1 MRITKSA
8 AHVYWPLCR
17 EPRGPEGPWSRARP
31 VPTQPSAGMRTL
43 PIAVTALALTV
54 ACGAAPE
61 PVSVRLVDLFQPDAV
76 AGSPTI
82 APPQRTEWRF
92 DGALSDAGDFADT
105 GGVEAGPGVDG
116 LAIRDGRLV
125 GHTTSDFPL
134 LRVERTGD
142 LEAQDQ
148 VYAIEVRM
156 RVSDGRNLQVAFSAD
171 ETAEFPALRGAMQ
184 GSPFSIRTPIV
195 AGDDLQT
202 YTLTPP
208 QPVAA
213 SAVRHLVVRPT
224 DVEGADF
231 EIESLRVLFRREHL
245 ANIPSGVGWQ
255 GLDEVYLESLVSRAP
270 ETLSFDIRLGT
281 SPWLDLTLGT
291 IDDLPVTFRVD
302 VSRPGSPEDT
312 EGTRLLSQTVTTAE
326 RWERR
331 RLDLAAFAGDT
342 VHLSLSLAAD
352 ADGAIGLWGSPVVR
366 HDGARAT
373 LDGMAAQDPI
383 ASSAGSLAVRPRGVI
398 LIQVDTLRRDHLE
411 VYGYPRDTAPV
422 LSRLAAEGATFRRAT
437 AQATWTKVSTPS
449 TMTSLYPLSHG
460 VRDFA
465 DRLPAA
471 AETLAEQY
479 RAAGYATLA
488 YSSVLFTG
496 QFSNMHQGF
505 EELHESGSADVSPS
519 SKTAREYIDRLNAW
533 LGTHRDVPF
542 FVFLHLFD
550 PHDPFEPREPYATMW
565 ADPAHKAEHEDQLEA
580 LREHIENPILR
591 QFGMP
596 DRAAFEAAEIDA
608 AAYIAYD
615 QDWYDGSI
623 RGMDVEL
630 GRLVERLR
638 TLGLDNDTLIVFM
651 SDHGE
656 EFLEHGRMF
665 HGQTV
670 YNELTQVPLIMR
682 WPGAIPAG
690 VVVDENVQLI
700 DIMPTLLDLS
710 GLPHPE
716 GMAGRSLLGFVGPV
730 DDDTVA
736 PWVTRPAFS
745 EKAPTA
751 GAAAPP
757 PADTESYAIIDEDWL
772 LIYNRARDEDTPEF
786 ELYDVA
792 NDPLNLTN
800 LADTQ
805 PEIVERLARE
815 IDRWHRIAEQARLP
829 DDAEAAAG
837 LSQAELERLRS
848 LGYIR

>member
-1 MRITKSA
+1 
-8 AHVYWPLCR
+8 
-17 EPRGPEGPWSRARP
+17 
-31 VPTQPSAGMRTL
+31 MRTTSTL
-43 PIAVTALALTV
+43 LITAVAFTV
-54 ACGAAPE
+54 ACGSAPE

-76 AGSPTI
+76 TGSPTI
-82 APPQRTEWRF
+82 DPPSRTEWRF
-92 DGALSDAGDFADT
+92 DGALSNEGDFADT

-125 GHTTSDFPL
+125 GLTTGDFPL
-134 LRVERTGD
+134 LRVERVGD
-142 LEAQDQ
+142 LDAQDQ
-148 VYAIEVRM
+148 VHAIEVRL
-156 RVSDGRNLQVAFSAD
+156 RVSDGSNLQVAFSAD
-171 ETAEFPALRGAMQ
+171 ETVAFPALRGAMQ
-184 GSPFSIRTPIV
+184 GSPFSISTPIV

-208 QPVAA
+208 QVVAA

-231 EIESLRVLFRREHL
+231 EIESLRVVFRKERL
-245 ANIPSGVGWQ
+245 ANIPSGVGWH

-270 ETLSFDIRLGT
+270 ETLSFDLSLGT
-281 SPWLDLTLGT
+281 RPWLDLTLGT
-291 IDDLPVTFRVD
+291 IDDLPVTFQVD
-302 VSRPGSPEDT
+302 ASRPDGGDQ
-312 EGTRLLSQTVTTAE
+312 TRLLSQTVTTAE

-331 RLDLAAFAGDT
+331 RLDLAAFAGET

-366 HDGARAT
+366 NDAARPAMT
-373 LDGMAAQDPI
+373 TQEAP
-383 ASSAGSLAVRPRGVI
+383 ASSAGTLGVRPRGVI
-398 LIQVDTLRRDHLE
+398 LIQVDTLRRDHLD
-411 VYGYPRDTAPV
+411 VYGYARETAPV
-422 LSRLAAEGATFRRAT
+422 LSRLAAEGATFRRTT

-496 QFSNMHQGF
+496 QFTNMHQGF

-519 SKTAREYIDRLNAW
+519 SKTAREYIDRLSDW

-542 FVFLHLFD
+542 FVFLHVFD

-565 ADPAHKAEHEDQLEA
+565 ADPAQKADHEEQLDA

-596 DRAAFEAAEIDA
+596 DRAAFEAAEVDS
-608 AAYIAYD
+608 AAYVSYD

-638 TLGLDNDTLIVFM
+638 TLGLDEDTLIVFM

-656 EFLEHGRMF
+656 KFLEHGRMF

-670 YNELTQVPLIMR
+670 YNELTQVPLVMR

-716 GMAGRSLLGFVGPV
+716 GLQGRSLLPFVAPAEDG
-730 DDDTVA
+730 TVA
-736 PWVTRPAFS
+736 SWVTRPAFS

-757 PADTESYAIIDEDWL
+757 PADTESYAVIDEDWL
-772 LIYNRARDEDTPEF
+772 LIHNRVREDDTPEF

-792 NDPLNLTN
+792 DDPLNLTN
-800 LADTQ
+800 LADAQT
-805 PEIVERLARE
+805 EVVERLARE
-815 IDRWHRIAEQARLP
+815 IDRWHRIAEQALLP

-837 LSQAELERLRS
+837 LSQEQLERLRS

>member
-1 MRITKSA
+1 MRSSSTRSLTA
-8 AHVYWPLCR
+8 A
-17 EPRGPEGPWSRARP
+17 
-31 VPTQPSAGMRTL
+31 
-43 PIAVTALALTV
+43 ALAFTV
-54 ACGAAPE
+54 GCGSTPE
-61 PVSVRLVDLFQPDAV
+61 PVAVRLVDLFQPDVV
-76 AGSPTI
+76 AGSPVVD
-82 APPQRTEWRF
+82 PPGRTEWRF
-92 DGALSDAGDFADT
+92 DGAMPEGEFAAT
-105 GGVEAGPGVDG
+105 GGVVAGPGVRG
-116 LAIRDGRLV
+116 LEIRDGRLV
-125 GHTTSDFPL
+125 GQTTSDFPL
-134 LRVERTGD
+134 LRVERTGALD
-142 LEAQDQ
+142 AEDQ
-148 VYAIEVRM
+148 VHSIVVRM
-156 RVSDGRNLQVAFSAD
+156 RVSDGANLQIAFSAD
-171 ETAEFPALRGAMQ
+171 ETVEFPALQGAMA
-184 GSPFSIRTPIV
+184 GSPFAIRTPIV

-202 YTLTPP
+202 YTLTPIEN
-208 QPVAA
+208 VAA

-231 EIESLRVLFRREHL
+231 EIESLRVVFRKEHL

-270 ETLSFDIRLGT
+270 ETLSFDVSLGAR
-281 SPWLDLTLGT
+281 PWLDLMLGT
-291 IDDLPVTFRVD
+291 IDSLPVTFQVD
-302 VSRPGSPEDT
+302 ASRPDGSDPM
-312 EGTRLLSQTVTTAE
+312 RLLSQTLTTPE

-331 RLDLAAFAGDT
+331 RLDLGAFAGQT
-342 VHLSLSLAAD
+342 VRISLSLAAD
-352 ADGAIGLWGSPVVR
+352 ADGAIGFWGSPVVR
-366 HDGARAT
+366 NDGARPEAV
-373 LDGMAAQDPI
+373 AQEQP
-383 ASSAGSLAVRPRGVI
+383 ASSAGSLGVRPRGVI

-411 VYGYPRDTAPV
+411 VYGYERETAPV
-422 LSRLAAEGATFRRAT
+422 LTRLAAEGVTFRRAT

-449 TMTSLYPLSHG
+449 IMTSLHPLSHG

-465 DRLPAA
+465 DRLPAG

-519 SKTAREYIDRLNAW
+519 SKTAREYIDRLSAW

-565 ADPAHKAEHEDQLEA
+565 ADPAHKAEHEEQLEA
-580 LREHIENPILR
+580 LREHIANPILR

-596 DRAAFEAAEIDA
+596 DQRAFEAAEIDPEA
-608 AAYIAYD
+608 FVSYD

-638 TLGLDNDTLIVFM
+638 ALGLDDDTLIVFM

-670 YNELTQVPLIMR
+670 YDELTQVPLIMR

-716 GMAGRSLLGFVGPV
+716 GLQGRSLLPFVAG
-730 DDDTVA
+730 DDRA
-736 PWVTRPAFS
+736 IAAWVTRPSFA
-745 EKAPTA
+745 EKAPTS

-772 LIYNRARDEDTPEF
+772 LIHNRARDDDTPEF

-792 NDPLNLTN
+792 TDPLNLTN
-800 LADTQ
+800 VADAQT
-805 PEIVERLARE
+805 EVVARLARE
-815 IDRWHRIAEQARLP
+815 LDRWHRIAEQARLP
-829 DDAEAAAG
+829 DDAEATAG
-837 LSQAELERLRS
+837 LSQEQLERLRS

>member
-1 MRITKSA
+1 
-8 AHVYWPLCR
+8 
-17 EPRGPEGPWSRARP
+17 
-31 VPTQPSAGMRTL
+31 MRTTSTL
-43 PIAVTALALTV
+43 LLTALALTV
-54 ACGAAPE
+54 ACGSAPE
-61 PVSVRLVDLFQPDAV
+61 PVAVRLVDLFQPDVV

-82 APPQRTEWRF
+82 DPPARTEWRF
-92 DGALSDAGDFADT
+92 DGTLSDEGDFAGT
-105 GGVEAGPGVDG
+105 GGVEAGLGVDG

-125 GHTTSDFPL
+125 GLTTSDFPL
-134 LRVERTGD
+134 LRVERVGGLD
-142 LEAQDQ
+142 AQDQ
-148 VYAIEVRM
+148 VHAIEVRM
-156 RVSDGRNLQVAFSAD
+156 RVSDGANLQVAFSAA
-171 ETAEFPALRGAMQ
+171 ETVAFPAQRGAMQ
-184 GSPFSIRTPIV
+184 GSPFSITTPIV

-208 QPVAA
+208 QIVAA

-231 EIESLRVLFRREHL
+231 EIESLRVVFRKERL

-270 ETLSFDIRLGT
+270 ETLSFDVSLGAH
-281 SPWLDLTLGT
+281 PWLDLTFGT
-291 IDDLPVTFRVD
+291 IDDLPVTFQVD
-302 VSRPGSPEDT
+302 ASRPGSA
-312 EGTRLLSQTVTTAE
+312 GSTRLLSQTLTTAE

-331 RLDLAAFAGDT
+331 RIDLAAFAGET
-342 VHLSLSLAAD
+342 VLLSLSLGAD
-352 ADGAIGLWGSPVVR
+352 TDGAIGIWGSPVLR
-366 HDGARAT
+366 NDAARPA
-373 LDGMAAQDPI
+373 MAAQEPP

-398 LIQVDTLRRDHLE
+398 LIQVDTLRRDHLD
-411 VYGYPRDTAPV
+411 VYGYARETAPI
-422 LSRLAAEGATFRRAT
+422 LTRLAAEGATFRRTT
-437 AQATWTKVSTPS
+437 AQATWTKVSTTS

-519 SKTAREYIDRLNAW
+519 SKTAREFIDRLSDW

-542 FVFLHLFD
+542 FVFLHVFD

-565 ADPAHKAEHEDQLEA
+565 ADPVHKAEHEKQLDA
-580 LREHIENPILR
+580 LREHIESPILR

-596 DRAAFEAAEIDA
+596 DRAAFEAAEVDSS
-608 AAYIAYD
+608 AYVSYD

-638 TLGLDNDTLIVFM
+638 TLGLDEDTLIVFM

-670 YNELTQVPLIMR
+670 YNELTQVPLVMR

-690 VVVDENVQLI
+690 MVVDENVQLI

-710 GLPHPE
+710 GLPHPQ
-716 GMAGRSLLGFVGPV
+716 GLQGRSLLPFVAPDG
-730 DDDTVA
+730 DGTVA
-736 PWVTRPAFS
+736 SWVTRPSFS

-757 PADTESYAIIDEDWL
+757 PADTESYAVVDEDWL
-772 LIYNRARDEDTPEF
+772 LIHNRVREDDMPEF
-786 ELYDVA
+786 ELYDVVA
-792 NDPLNLTN
+792 DPLNLTN
-800 LADTQ
+800 VAGAQT
-805 PEIVERLARE
+805 EVVERLARE

>member
-1 MRITKSA
+1 
-8 AHVYWPLCR
+8 
-17 EPRGPEGPWSRARP
+17 
-31 VPTQPSAGMRTL
+31 MRTTL
-43 PIAVTALALTV
+43 TRASTAVALACTV
-54 ACGAAPE
+54 GCGTTSE
-61 PVSVRLVDLFQPDAV
+61 PVAVRLVDLFQPDLV
-76 AGSPTI
+76 AGSPVVE
-82 APPQRTEWRF
+82 PPARTEWRF
-92 DGALSDAGDFADT
+92 DDGPADAGAFAET
-105 GGVEAGPGVDG
+105 GGVEAGPGVTELD
-116 LAIRDGRLV
+116 IRDGRLV
-125 GHTTSDFPL
+125 GQTTGDFPL
-134 LRVERTGD
+134 LRVERTGELD
-142 LEAQDQ
+142 TQDQ
-148 VYAIEVRM
+148 VHAIEVRM
-156 RVSDGRNLQVAFSAD
+156 RASDGSTLQVAFSAD
-171 ETAEFPALRGAMQ
+171 ETVAFPALRGAMQ
-184 GSPFSIRTPIV
+184 GSPFSISTPIV

-213 SAVRHLVVRPT
+213 STVRHLVVRPT

-231 EIESLRVLFRREHL
+231 EIESLRVVFRKEHL

-270 ETLSFDIRLGT
+270 ETLAFDVTLGAR
-281 SPWLDLTLGT
+281 PWLDLALGT
-291 IDDLPVTFRVD
+291 IDSLPVTFQVD
-302 VSRPGSPEDT
+302 ASLPDGTNR
-312 EGTRLLSQTVTTAE
+312 TRLLAQTLTTAE

-342 VHLSLSLAAD
+342 VRLSLSLAAD
-352 ADGAIGLWGSPVVR
+352 ADGAIGLWGSPVLR
-366 HDGARAT
+366 NDGARPEPV
-373 LDGMAAQDPI
+373 AQALPV
-383 ASSAGSLAVRPRGVI
+383 SSAGSLGARPRGVI
-398 LIQVDTLRRDHLE
+398 LIQVDTLRRDHLD
-411 VYGYPRDTAPV
+411 VYGYERETAPV
-422 LSRLAAEGATFRRAT
+422 LSRLSAEGATFRSAT

-505 EELHESGSADVSPS
+505 EELHESGSADSTPS
-519 SKTAREYIDRLNAW
+519 SKTAREYVDRLGEW
-533 LGTHRDVPF
+533 LGRHRDVPF
-542 FVFLHLFD
+542 FVFLHVFD

-565 ADPAHKAEHEDQLEA
+565 ADPAHKAEHKEQLDA
-580 LREHIENPILR
+580 VREHIEDQLLR

-596 DRAAFEAAEIDA
+596 DRRALEAAEIDPEV
-608 AAYIAYD
+608 YVGYD

-638 TLGLDNDTLIVFM
+638 TLGLDDDTLIVFM

-656 EFLEHGRMF
+656 EFLEHDRMF

-670 YNELTQVPLIMR
+670 YNELTQVPLVMR
-682 WPGAIPAG
+682 WPGAIPSG

-716 GMAGRSLLGFVGPV
+716 GLQGRSLLPFVS
-730 DDDTVA
+730 DEDSAVA
-736 PWVTRPAFS
+736 AWAPRPSFS
-745 EKAPTA
+745 EKAPTS
-751 GAAAPP
+751 GGAAPP
-757 PADTESYAIIDEDWL
+757 PAETESYAIIDDDWL
-772 LIYNRARDEDTPEF
+772 LIHNRARDGATPEF

-792 NDPLNLTN
+792 GDPLNLTN
-800 LADTQ
+800 VADRQT
-805 PEIVERLARE
+805 EVVERLARE

-829 DDAEAAAG
+829 DDAEATAG
-837 LSQAELERLRS
+837 LSQEQLKRLRS

>member
-1 MRITKSA
+1 
-8 AHVYWPLCR
+8 
-17 EPRGPEGPWSRARP
+17 
-31 VPTQPSAGMRTL
+31 MRTTSTL
-43 PIAVTALALTV
+43 FSTAAALAFTG
-54 ACGAAPE
+54 ACGSTPE
-61 PVSVRLVDLFQPDAV
+61 PVAVRLVDLFQPDVV
-76 AGSPTI
+76 AGSPVVD
-82 APPQRTEWRF
+82 PPPRTEWRF
-92 DGALSDAGDFADT
+92 DGALPDGVDFADT
-105 GGVEAGPGVDG
+105 GGVEAGPGVSG
-116 LAIRDGRLV
+116 LEIRDGRLV
-125 GHTTSDFPL
+125 GRTTTDFPL
-134 LRVERTGD
+134 LRVERAGD
-142 LEAQDQ
+142 LDAQDQ
-148 VYAIEVRM
+148 VHAIEVRM
-156 RVSDGRNLQVAFSAD
+156 RTSDGGNLQVAFSAD
-171 ETAEFPALRGAMQ
+171 ETVEFPALQGAMQ
-184 GSPFSIRTPIV
+184 GSPFSISTPIV

-202 YTLTPP
+202 YTLMPP
-208 QPVAA
+208 QRVAA
-213 SAVRHLVVRPT
+213 STVRHLVVRPT

-231 EIESLRVLFRREHL
+231 EIDSLRVVFRKEHL

-270 ETLSFDIRLGT
+270 ETLSFDVSLGAR
-281 SPWLDLTLGT
+281 PWLDLTLGT
-291 IDDLPVTFRVD
+291 IDNLPVTFQVD
-302 VSRPGSPEDT
+302 ANRPDGTDR
-312 EGTRLLSQTVTTAE
+312 TRLLTQTLTTAE

-331 RLDLAAFAGDT
+331 RLDLAAYAGET
-342 VHLSLSLAAD
+342 LRISLSLAAD

-366 HDGARAT
+366 NDGARPAP
-373 LDGMAAQDPI
+373 AAQEPP
-383 ASSAGSLAVRPRGVI
+383 ASSAGSLGVRPRGVI
-398 LIQVDTLRRDHLE
+398 LIQVDTLRRDHLD
-411 VYGYPRDTAPV
+411 VYGYERETAPV

-449 TMTSLYPLSHG
+449 TLTSLYPLSHG

-505 EELHESGSADVSPS
+505 EELHESGSADLTHS
-519 SKTAREYIDRLNAW
+519 SKTAREYVDRLSEW

-542 FVFLHLFD
+542 FVFLHVFD

-565 ADPAHKAEHEDQLEA
+565 ADPAHKAEHEEQLEA
-580 LREHIENPILR
+580 VREHIENRILR

-596 DRAAFEAAEIDA
+596 DRGALEAAEIDPD
-608 AAYIAYD
+608 AYVDYD

-630 GRLVERLR
+630 GRLIERLR
-638 TLGLDNDTLIVFM
+638 TLGLDDDTLIVFM

-670 YNELTQVPLIMR
+670 YNELTQVPLVMR
-682 WPGAIPAG
+682 WPGVIPAG

-716 GMAGRSLLGFVGPV
+716 GLQGRSLLPFVAPADAG
-730 DDDTVA
+730 TVA
-736 PWVTRPAFS
+736 SWVTRPAFS
-745 EKAPTA
+745 EKALTTGDPA
-751 GAAAPP
+751 LPL
-757 PADTESYAIIDEDWL
+757 ADTESYAVIDDDWL
-772 LIYNRARDEDTPEF
+772 LIHNRARDDDTPEF

-792 NDPLNLTN
+792 TDPLNLTN
-800 LADTQ
+800 VAEGQT
-805 PEIVERLARE
+805 EMVERLARE

-829 DDAEAAAG
+829 DDAEATAG
-837 LSQAELERLRS
+837 LSQEQLERLRS

>member
-1 MRITKSA
+1 
-8 AHVYWPLCR
+8 
-17 EPRGPEGPWSRARP
+17 
-31 VPTQPSAGMRTL
+31 MRTPSTL
-43 PIAVTALALTV
+43 FSTTAALALTV
-54 ACGAAPE
+54 ACGSTPE
-61 PVSVRLVDLFQPDAV
+61 PVAVRLVDLFQPDVV
-76 AGSPTI
+76 AGSPTVD
-82 APPQRTEWRF
+82 PPLRTEWRF
-92 DGALSDAGDFADT
+92 DGARLDEVDFADT
-105 GGVEAGPGVDG
+105 GGVEAGPGVSG
-116 LAIRDGRLV
+116 LDIRDGRLV
-125 GHTTSDFPL
+125 GQTTSDFPL

-142 LEAQDQ
+142 LDARDQ
-148 VYAIEVRM
+148 VHSIEIRI
-156 RVSDGRNLQVAFSAD
+156 RVSDGGNLQVAFSAD
-171 ETAEFPALRGAMQ
+171 ETVAFPALRGAMQ
-184 GSPFSIRTPIV
+184 GSPFTISTPLV
-195 AGDDLQT
+195 VGDDLQT

-208 QPVAA
+208 QRVAA

-231 EIESLRVLFRREHL
+231 EIESMRVVFRKERL
-245 ANIPSGVGWQ
+245 ANIPSGVGWH

-270 ETLSFDIRLGT
+270 ETLSFDVSLGDR
-281 SPWLDLTLGT
+281 PWLDLTLGT
-291 IDDLPVTFRVD
+291 IDDLPVMFQVD
-302 VSRPGSPEDT
+302 ASRPDGSDQ
-312 EGTRLLSQTVTTAE
+312 TRLLSQTLTTAE

-331 RLDLAAFAGDT
+331 RLDLAAFAGAP
-342 VHLSLSLAAD
+342 VRISLSLAAD

-366 HDGARAT
+366 NDEARPAPV
-373 LDGMAAQDPI
+373 AREAP
-383 ASSAGSLAVRPRGVI
+383 ASSAGSLGVRPRGVI
-398 LIQVDTLRRDHLE
+398 LIQVDTLRRDHLD
-411 VYGYPRDTAPV
+411 VYGYERETAPV
-422 LSRLAAEGATFRRAT
+422 LSRLAAEGATFRRTT

-505 EELHESGSADVSPS
+505 EELHESGSADVNPS
-519 SKTAREYIDRLNAW
+519 SKTARVYVDRLSEW

-542 FVFLHLFD
+542 FVFLHVFD
-550 PHDPFEPREPYATMW
+550 PHDPFEPREPYSTRW
-565 ADPAHKAEHEDQLEA
+565 ADPAHKDEHEEQLEA
-580 LREHIENPILR
+580 LREHIASPILR

-596 DRAAFEAAEIDA
+596 DRAAFEAAEIDPD
-608 AAYIAYD
+608 AYVSYD

-638 TLGLDNDTLIVFM
+638 MLGLDDDTLIVFM

-656 EFLEHGRMF
+656 EFLEHDRMF

-670 YNELTQVPLIMR
+670 YNELTQVPLVMR
-682 WPGAIPAG
+682 WPGGIPSG

-716 GMAGRSLLGFVGPV
+716 GLQGRSLLPFVAPA
-730 DDDTVA
+730 DDTTVA
-736 PWVTRPAFS
+736 SWVTRPAFS
-745 EKAPTA
+745 EKAPTT
-751 GAAAPP
+751 GGAAPP
-757 PADTESYAIIDEDWL
+757 PGDTESYAVIDEDWL
-772 LIYNRARDEDTPEF
+772 LIHNRARDDGTPEF

-792 NDPLNLTN
+792 TDPLNLTN
-800 LADTQ
+800 VADAQ
-805 PEIVERLARE
+805 PEVVERLARDL
-815 IDRWHRIAEQARLP
+815 DRWHRIAEQARLP
-829 DDAEAAAG
+829 DDAEATAG
-837 LSQAELERLRS
+837 LSQEQLERLRS

>member
-1 MRITKSA
+1 MRTTPALWIVVAALAVSA
-8 AHVYWPLCR
+8 A
-17 EPRGPEGPWSRARP
+17 
-31 VPTQPSAGMRTL
+31 
-43 PIAVTALALTV
+43 
-54 ACGAAPE
+54 CGSTSE
-61 PVSVRLVDLFQPDAV
+61 PVAVRLVDLFESPMV
-76 AGSPTI
+76 TGSPVVD
-82 APPQRTEWRF
+82 PPQRTEWRF
-92 DGALSDAGDFADT
+92 DGTMPEGEIAAT
-105 GGVEAGPGVDG
+105 GGVVAGPGVSG
-116 LAIRDGRLV
+116 LEIRDGRLV
-125 GHTTSDFPL
+125 GQTTNNFPL
-134 LRVERTGD
+134 LRVERTGEQD
-142 LEAQDQ
+142 AQDQ
-148 VYAIEVRM
+148 VHAIEVRM
-156 RVSDGRNLQVAFSAD
+156 RVSDGANLQIAFSAD
-171 ETAEFPALRGAMQ
+171 ETVEFPALLGAMQ
-184 GSPFSIRTPIV
+184 GSPFSISTPIV

-202 YTLTPP
+202 YTLTPVQNVP
-208 QPVAA
+208 A
-213 SAVRHLVVRPT
+213 STVRHLVVRPT
-224 DVEGADF
+224 DVEGAEF
-231 EIESLRVLFRREHL
+231 EIESLRVVFRKEHL

-270 ETLSFDIRLGT
+270 ETLSFDVSLGAR
-281 SPWLDLTLGT
+281 PWFDLTLGT
-291 IDDLPVTFRVD
+291 IDNLPVTFQVD
-302 VSRPGSPEDT
+302 ASQPDGTDP
-312 EGTRLLSQTVTTAE
+312 TRLLSQTLTTAE

-331 RLDLAAFAGDT
+331 RLDLGAFAGET
-342 VHLSLSLAAD
+342 VRISLSLEAD
-352 ADGAIGLWGSPVVR
+352 ADGAIGFWGSPVVR
-366 HDGARAT
+366 NDGAPPAT
-373 LDGMAAQDPI
+373 VAEERP
-383 ASSAGSLAVRPRGVI
+383 ASSAGSLGVRPRGVI
-398 LIQVDTLRRDHLE
+398 LIQVDTLRRDHLD
-411 VYGYPRDTAPV
+411 VYGYERETAPV
-422 LSRLAAEGATFRRAT
+422 LRRLAAEGATFRRTT

-505 EELHESGSADVSPS
+505 EELHESGSAGVTPS
-519 SKTAREYIDRLNAW
+519 SKTAREYVDRLSEW

-565 ADPAHKAEHEDQLEA
+565 ADPTHKTEHEEQLDA

-596 DRAAFEAAEIDA
+596 DRRAFEAAEIDA
-608 AAYIAYD
+608 EAFVNYD
-615 QDWYDGSI
+615 QAWYDGSI

-638 TLGLDNDTLIVFM
+638 ALGMDDDTLIVFM

-656 EFLEHGRMF
+656 EFLEHDRMF

-670 YNELTQVPLIMR
+670 YGELTQVPLVMR

-716 GMAGRSLLGFVGPV
+716 GLQGRSLLPFVAGGNS
-730 DDDTVA
+730 TNA
-736 PWVTRPAFS
+736 AWATRPSFS
-745 EKAPTA
+745 EKAPTT

-757 PADTESYAIIDEDWL
+757 PAATESYAVIDGDWL
-772 LIYNRARDEDTPEF
+772 LIHNRARDDGTAEF

-792 NDPLNLTN
+792 ADPLNQTN
-800 LADTQ
+800 LADAQT
-805 PEIVERLARE
+805 EVVTRLARE
-815 IDRWHRIAEQARLP
+815 LDRWHRIAEQARLP
-829 DDAEAAAG
+829 DDAESTAG
-837 LSQAELERLRS
+837 LSQEQLERLRS

>member
-1 MRITKSA
+1 
-8 AHVYWPLCR
+8 
-17 EPRGPEGPWSRARP
+17 
-31 VPTQPSAGMRTL
+31 MRTTSTL
-43 PIAVTALALTV
+43 FGTAAALAFTV
-54 ACGAAPE
+54 ACGSTSE
-61 PVSVRLVDLFQPDAV
+61 PVAVRLVDLFQPDMV
-76 AGSPTI
+76 AGSPVVDS
-82 APPQRTEWRF
+82 PPRTEWRF
-92 DGALSDAGDFADT
+92 DGARPDAVDFADT
-105 GGVEAGPGVDG
+105 GGVEAGPGVGG
-116 LAIRDGRLV
+116 LDIRDGRLV
-125 GHTTSDFPL
+125 GQTTSDFPL
-134 LRVERTGD
+134 LRVERVGEID
-142 LEAQDQ
+142 PDDQ
-148 VYAIEVRM
+148 VHAIEIRM
-156 RVSDGRNLQVAFSAD
+156 RASEGANLQVGFSGD
-171 ETAEFPALRGAMQ
+171 ETVEFPALRGAMS
-184 GSPFSIRTPIV
+184 GPFAIRTPIV

-202 YTLTPP
+202 YTLNPL
-208 QPVAA
+208 QPVAG
-213 SAVRHLVVRPT
+213 STVRHLVVRPT

-231 EIESLRVLFRREHL
+231 EIESLRVVFRKEHL

-270 ETLSFDIRLGT
+270 ETLSFDLSLGVR
-281 SPWLDLTLGT
+281 PWLDLAVGT
-291 IDDLPVTFRVD
+291 IDNLPVTFRVD
-302 VSRPGSPEDT
+302 ASRPDGTNP
-312 EGTRLLSQTVTTAE
+312 TRLLSQTLTTAE

-331 RLDLAAFAGDT
+331 RLDLGAFAGEA
-342 VHLSLSLAAD
+342 VRISLSLTAD

-366 HDGARAT
+366 HDEARPA
-373 LDGMAAQDPI
+373 LAAMAAQAPV
-383 ASSAGSLAVRPRGVI
+383 ASSAGSLGVRPRGVI
-398 LIQVDTLRRDHLE
+398 LIQVDTLRRDHLD
-411 VYGYPRDTAPV
+411 VYGYERETAPV
-422 LSRLAAEGATFRRAT
+422 LSRLAAEGATFRRTT

-449 TMTSLYPLSHG
+449 TLTSLYPLSHG
-460 VRDFA
+460 VRNFT
-465 DRLPAA
+465 DRLPAG

-505 EELHESGSADVSPS
+505 EELHESGSADLTHS
-519 SKTAREYIDRLNAW
+519 SKTAREYVDRLSEW

-542 FVFLHLFD
+542 FVFLHVFD

-565 ADPAHKAEHEDQLEA
+565 ADPAHKAEHEEQLEA
-580 LREHIENPILR
+580 VREHIEDQILR

-596 DRAAFEAAEIDA
+596 DRRALEAAEIDPE
-608 AAYIAYD
+608 AYVDYD

-638 TLGLDNDTLIVFM
+638 TLGLDDDTLIVFM

-670 YNELTQVPLIMR
+670 YNELTQVPLVMR
-682 WPGAIPAG
+682 WPGAIPSG

-716 GMAGRSLLGFVGPV
+716 GLQGRSLLPFVAPADAG
-730 DDDTVA
+730 TVA
-736 PWVTRPAFS
+736 SWVTRPAFS
-745 EKAPTA
+745 EKALTTGNA
-751 GAAAPP
+751 VP
-757 PADTESYAIIDEDWL
+757 PADTESYAVIDDDWL
-772 LIYNRARDEDTPEF
+772 LIHNRARDDDTPEF

-792 NDPLNLTN
+792 TDPLNLTN
-800 LADTQ
+800 VAEGQT
-805 PEIVERLARE
+805 EVVERLARE

-837 LSQAELERLRS
+837 LSQEELERLRS